1 MRVKTTMECML
12 LAGVLAV
19 CTQPRAAPDFGF
31 IQQPPGWPMQPAALY
46 ASEQGAHAV
55 LESLLQQ
62 TESAIVGAGCVSGT
76 HRLRVLTDVD
86 GLGGLILGED
96 LEHPALELRVVRRD
110 NDRARGNAYTVE
122 STGGSVLGRA
132 LLPFSG
138 TFRYAI
144 GSVVMDGTG
153 AWSTADV
160 VSPGV
165 WNAQVGTVIEDF
177 RTDPVAFDVPDDV
190 GNASGLTA
198 NTIVAHG
205 LHVVGLPGWPR
216 STYWRAA
223 RSWRD
228 DGIPGET
235 HILATRLV
243 PRRKYG
249 CRIAVDL
256 QGIAGVELFAQR
268 GTMTIDG
275 PALLP
280 TKTRFRGRQR
290 DP

>member
-1 MRVKTTMECML
+1 MRTKSAVESML
-12 LAGVLAV
+12 LASLLGV
-19 CTQPRAAPDFGF
+19 CTQARAAPDFGF
-31 IQQPPGWPMQPAALY
+31 IQAPAGWPAEPAALH

-55 LESLLQQ
+55 IEALLQQ

-96 LEHPALELRVVRRD
+96 PEHPALELSVVHRD
-110 NDRARGNAYTVE
+110 NDRKRGNAYTVE

-153 AWSTADV
+153 AWSTANV
-160 VSPGV
+160 VIPGV
-165 WNAQVGTVIEDF
+165 WNAQLGTVIEDF
-177 RTDPVAFDVPDDV
+177 RADPDAFDIPDDD
-190 GNASGLTA
+190 GNATGVKA

-216 STYWRAA
+216 STYWRAE

-280 TKTRFRGRQR
+280 TKTRFPRRQR